1 MEELEKRYRK
11 NEDFV
16 FRKIDNETIVVPIK
30 DNVGDMGSIYNLNE
44 LGAFVWEH
52 LDGDKRL
59 LDIKDLILKEF
70 DVSAE
75 KAEEDLREFV
85 GELKEIEAILE
96 VDT

>member
-59 LDIKDLILKEF
+59 LDIKDMILKEF

-85 GELKEIEAILE
+85 GELREIEAILE
-96 VDT
+96 VV